1 MRRAYKILFRVK
13 LSHEYYT
20 DGISPDFSVVPTPET
35 TNWLKNN
42 NMLFRTD
49 NTGFRVFY
57 TADTGNELNFP
68 FTSFEATRLRFMLLL
83 QNPEKFFNITDLTIG
98 GKTYQSGNILE
109 FVNTGTGSQELNKH
123 LIWNAEP
130 AIFTYEFPQIAE
142 SISDDI
148 GKLEIFNEQNEQIVL
163 ESPDPDSVIPT
174 NDGRFLY
181 PVDLNGYPIGMYRFT
196 TYVNNTDEEERS
208 IYIDGQ
214 LKKNSVF
221 GIIHIDLPASSVL
234 FDPEDEEWHYT
245 APDYDAVFLAKAPYW
260 RYLMIMKNEPVGEKT
275 FSIRDTRNEYTFIQ
289 KTDTEINGFQTLV
302 YDSEERIPLSEQPI
316 TTFCFVDISDE
327 PPPSEIKILKSL
339 SNPVVNIITDVSP
352 NHPEITQI
360 YVYV

>member
-1 MRRAYKILFRVK
+1 MRRTYKILFRVK
-13 LSHEYYT
+13 LSHGYYT
-20 DGISPDFSVVPTPET
+20 EGISPDFFIIPTPET

-57 TADTGNELNFP
+57 TADTGSEFNFP
-68 FTSFEATRLRFMLLL
+68 FTSFEATKLRFMLLL
-83 QNPEKFFNITDLTIG
+83 KNPGKFFNVTNLVIG

-123 LIWNAEP
+123 LIWKTEP
-130 AIFTYEFPQIAE
+130 SIFTYEFPQKAE
-142 SISDDI
+142 SPLDDI
-148 GKLEIFNEQNEQIVL
+148 GKLEIFNEQNEQIIL
-163 ESPDPDSVIPT
+163 KGPDPNEIIPT

-181 PVDLNGYPIGMYRFT
+181 PVDLTEYPIGVYRFK

-208 IYIDGQ
+208 IYVDGR
-214 LKKNSVF
+214 LKKTGVF
-221 GIIHIDLPASSVL
+221 GMVHIDLSSSSVL
-234 FDPEDEEWHYT
+234 FDPEEEELQYT
-245 APDYDAVFLAKAPYW
+245 APDYDAALLAKAPYW

-275 FSIRDTRNEYTFIQ
+275 FGVRDTRSEYTFIQ

-316 TTFCFVDISDE
+316 NTFCFVDVSDE

-339 SNPVVNIITDVSP
+339 SNPVVNIITDAGP